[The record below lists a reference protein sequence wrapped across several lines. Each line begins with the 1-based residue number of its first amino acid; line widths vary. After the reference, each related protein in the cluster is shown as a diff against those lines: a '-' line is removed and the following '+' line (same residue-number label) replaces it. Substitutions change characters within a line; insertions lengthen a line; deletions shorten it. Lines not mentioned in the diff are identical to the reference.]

1 MIIDSSNVIMG
12 SSRKNNSTYL
22 KKTEETTSRKGSKIS
37 TTKYSEDVLTISDE
51 AREFLSQG
59 QKKASYFKT
68 NKSMENN
75 NSQFVSRD
83 TLKENEKDTDFE
95 EDSTASA
102 LKKTYS
108 LQSAVSKIENKEN
121 LKLRTLLEL
130 LQALFRNKSKN
141 FLKNVFSDDLS
152 EISDKSK
159 SLESGKSIREINSS
173 SVGQDAISR
182 ASNRNIWTVQK
193 RESSF
198 VKEEEVTNFSS
209 TGFVKTSDGRSIS
222 FNVNLEMSRSFEQ
235 YVEKNTSEEVVL
247 IDPLVIN
254 LTSAPANISDQTFFF
269 DIDADGEKDE
279 ISTLGKGSGFLALD
293 KNGDGVI
300 NDGRELFGALTGN
313 GFSELAQY
321 DDDGNGWIDEADDIF
336 SKLKVWTK
344 DDDGNDILLSLKDA
358 DLGAIYLGKAST
370 EFSVNNSETNEQKAQ
385 IKSTGVYLKESGGA
399 GTIQQVD
406 FAVKK

>member
-1 MIIDSSNVIMG
+1 MIIDSNNVIMS

-22 KKTEETTSRKGSKIS
+22 KRTEETTYRKGSKIS

-68 NKSMENN
+68 DPNIENDA
-75 NSQFVSRD
+75 SQFVSRD
-83 TLKENEKDTDFE
+83 NSEENKKDTDSE
-95 EDSTASA
+95 ENVMASS

-108 LQSAVSKIENKEN
+108 LQSAVSKIEDKET
-121 LKLRTLLEL
+121 LKLRTLLRL
-130 LQALFRNKSKN
+130 LQALFRNKNKN
-141 FLKNVFSDDLS
+141 FMKNVFSDELS
-152 EISDKSK
+152 EISDKTK
-159 SLESGKSIREINSS
+159 SLKLDNNIKKINSS
-173 SVGQDAISR
+173 SIGQNEVSR
-182 ASNRNIWTVQK
+182 TSDRNVWVVEK
-193 RESSF
+193 KESSF
-198 VKEEEVTNFSS
+198 IKEEEVTNFSS

-235 YVEKNTSEEVVL
+235 YIEKNTSEEVVL
-247 IDPLVIN
+247 IDPLVVN

-279 ISTLGKGSGFLALD
+279 ISMLGKSSGFLALD
-293 KNGDGVI
+293 KNNDGVI
-300 NDGRELFGALTGN
+300 NDGNELFGALTGN

-336 SKLKVWTK
+336 NRLKVWTK
-344 DDDGNDILLSLKDA
+344 DDDGNDVLLSLKDA

-370 EFSVNNSETNEQKAQ
+370 EFSVNNSDTNEQKAQ
-385 IKSTGVYLKESGGA
+385 IKSTGVYLKESGEA

-406 FAVKK
+406 FAIRK